1 MAAWLRYRLKPE
13 DMANTPVNIYVAGH
27 GGMADFAIVRQLLAA
42 AQAPANLITRTN
54 ADLDLT
60 N

>member
-1 MAAWLRYRLKPE
+1 
-13 DMANTPVNIYVAGH
+13 MANTPVNIYVAGH
-27 GGMADFAIVRQLLAA
+27 GGMADLAIVRQLLAA